1 MTSADFSDYGFPCS
15 ETSPGK
21 SFFLPPITA
30 ASTYLSTNYHFGR
43 YKGVVAYPK
52 QICLICRSCS
62 SVPDFAVSLPSL
74 LSSPTT
80 SLRLANASGTTPC
93 IRDLHP
99 LEKYTCLEHCLTKI
113 VCNFEILLLL
123 AAGALCSCRA
133 HTMHIKNRR
142 NSSKFKPF
150 GSYQT
155 LCLTE
160 KLELRNRL
168 LFIY

>member
-1 MTSADFSDYGFPCS
+1 M
-15 ETSPGK
+15 
-21 SFFLPPITA
+21 
-30 ASTYLSTNYHFGR
+30 
-43 YKGVVAYPK
+43 VAYPR
-52 QICLICRSCS
+52 QLCLIYRFCS

-113 VCNFEILLLL
+113 ICNFEILLLL

-133 HTMHIKNRR
+133 HTKTICQLGFRCGQQSSQPATAASGFDRKATRNPQLHIVP
-142 NSSKFKPF
+142 SV
-150 GSYQT
+150 T
-155 LCLTE
+155 
-160 KLELRNRL
+160 
-168 LFIY
+168 I

>member
-1 MTSADFSDYGFPCS
+1 M
-15 ETSPGK
+15 
-21 SFFLPPITA
+21 
-30 ASTYLSTNYHFGR
+30 
-43 YKGVVAYPK
+43 VAYPR
-52 QICLICRSCS
+52 QLCLIYRFCS

-99 LEKYTCLEHCLTKI
+99 LEKYTCFKHSLTKI
-113 VCNFEILLLL
+113 ICNFEILLLL
-123 AAGALCSCRA
+123 TAGALCSCRA
-133 HTMHIKNRR
+133 HTMYIKNRR
-142 NSSKFKPF
+142 NSSKFKAF
-150 GSYQT
+150 GSYYT

-160 KLELRNRL
+160 NLALRNRL

>member
-1 MTSADFSDYGFPCS
+1 M
-15 ETSPGK
+15 
-21 SFFLPPITA
+21 
-30 ASTYLSTNYHFGR
+30 
-43 YKGVVAYPK
+43 VAYPR
-52 QICLICRSCS
+52 QLCLIYRFCS

-113 VCNFEILLLL
+113 ICNFEILLLL

-133 HTMHIKNRR
+133 HTKCINHLAD
-142 NSSKFKPF
+142 SAKFKGVTF
-150 GSYQT
+150 NKICVSLKGSCFQSPNDT
-155 LCLTE
+155 IHVT
-160 KLELRNRL
+160 R
-168 LFIY
+168 